1 MTKKSEIPFGAQFSP
16 NQVDLPRLLGI
27 MTSAIGSRSQ
37 ITQAIR
43 DEFFASHA
51 ENQRWKLADNTV
63 LALRAY
69 KLLDDEGARPTPL
82 ALELYGLVD
91 NPEAMYERFARH
103 LLTDLRGTAV
113 VETLAAMQVAGGEI
127 SLHTLGKGLE
137 QRGMH
142 VPRGAVHLSSLRL
155 WLAKAG
161 IFDEKVSSGP
171 RLYEVNHGRLKQVLG
186 VSLDVIDQLTQLN
199 G

>member
-69 KLLDDEGARPTPL
+69 KLLDDEGAR
-82 ALELYGLVD
+82 
-91 NPEAMYERFARH
+91 
-103 LLTDLRGTAV
+103 
-113 VETLAAMQVAGGEI
+113 
-127 SLHTLGKGLE
+127 
-137 QRGMH
+137 
-142 VPRGAVHLSSLRL
+142 
-155 WLAKAG
+155 
-161 IFDEKVSSGP
+161 
-171 RLYEVNHGRLKQVLG
+171 
-186 VSLDVIDQLTQLN
+186 
-199 G
+199 